1 MLNNG
6 MPRHKHGASGL
17 AVPDS
22 GVPGDLD
29 KSAVFRA
36 LQPQPG
42 FQTRHPSTHPLSSC
56 SNALEFASFPIM
68 SSSYNVG
75 VIGYGWAATAHIE
88 AINNTTQGNVTAV
101 YSSRELDPAELSAT
115 HGGEI
120 RVFNRV
126 EDLLADDSIDVVDI
140 TSYPAQHKEQA
151 IAAAQAGKQ
160 VILEKPI
167 TLNLEDAEEI
177 SSVFKAQKT
186 RTCVCFE
193 LRFISQ
199 FTTIK
204 SIIDEGLLGD
214 LHYGE
219 IDYYHGIGP
228 WYGQYRWNTSR
239 ENGGSSLL
247 SAGCHA
253 LDALLLC
260 MGSEVEEVMAYNA
273 QSSNEIFASYEYPT
287 TTTTI
292 LKFRNGAVGKCASV
306 IDCLMPYYFHTQ
318 LCGSEGSILDDK
330 LYSSR
335 LHLRDKAWAKL
346 PVALADSGD
355 VADHP
360 YQDQFQAFFDALDR
374 QEDMPLTSYEEAL
387 RTFRVL
393 FAADRSAASG
403 SPVRL

>member
-1 MLNNG
+1 
-6 MPRHKHGASGL
+6 
-17 AVPDS
+17 
-22 GVPGDLD
+22 
-29 KSAVFRA
+29 
-36 LQPQPG
+36 
-42 FQTRHPSTHPLSSC
+42 
-56 SNALEFASFPIM
+56 M

-115 HGGEI
+115 HGRDI
-120 RVFNRV
+120 KVFNRV

-151 IAAAQAGKQ
+151 IAAAQAGKH

-177 SSVFKAQKT
+177 SSIFKEHNT
-186 RTCVCFE
+186 LSCVCFE

-204 SIIDEGLLGD
+204 SIIEEGLLGD
-214 LHYGE
+214 IHYGE

-273 QSSNEIFASYEYPT
+273 QSSHEIFSSYEYPT

-306 IDCLMPYYFHTQ
+306 IDCFMPYYFHTQ

-330 LYSSR
+330 LYSSK

-387 RTFRVL
+387 QTFRVL
-393 FAADRSAASG
+393 FAADQSAASG

>member
-1 MLNNG
+1 MN
-6 MPRHKHGASGL
+6 K
-17 AVPDS
+17 
-22 GVPGDLD
+22 
-29 KSAVFRA
+29 
-36 LQPQPG
+36 
-42 FQTRHPSTHPLSSC
+42 T
-56 SNALEFASFPIM
+56 
-68 SSSYNVG
+68 YNVG

-88 AINNTTQGNVTAV
+88 AINNTAQGKVTAV
-101 YSSRELDPAELSAT
+101 YSSRDLDPAELSAA

-120 RVFNRV
+120 RVYNKV

-140 TSYPAQHKEQA
+140 TSYPAQHREQA
-151 IAAAQAGKQ
+151 IAAANSGKH

-167 TLNLEDAEEI
+167 TLTLEDAEAI
-177 SSVFKAQKT
+177 KT
-186 RTCVCFE
+186 AFDANGTKSCVCFE

-204 SIIDEGLLGD
+204 ALLDEGLIGD
-214 LHYGE
+214 IHYAE
-219 IDYYHGIGP
+219 VDYYHGIGP
-228 WYGQYRWNTSR
+228 WYGQYRWNTTK

-253 LDALLLC
+253 LDALLMC
-260 MGSEVEEVMAYNA
+260 MGSEVEEVTAYNA
-273 QSSNEIFASYEYPT
+273 QSKNPIFAKYDYPT

-318 LCGSEGSILDDK
+318 LCGSEGSILDNK
-330 LYSSR
+330 LYSTK
-335 LHLRDKAWAKL
+335 LHLRDKAWTEL

-360 YQDQFQAFFDALDR
+360 YQDQFQAFFDALDKD
-374 QEDMPLTSYEEAL
+374 EAMPLTSYDEAF

-393 FAADRSAASG
+393 FAADQSAAEG
-403 SPVRL
+403 KPVKL